1 MEQTGYHGR
10 KYRGVYQ
17 RNVGGRKP
25 SFFYVECEQ
34 MTNPVRARWYDEFGG
49 DTMKQY
55 TKYLRR
61 PSTIIRYVILV
72 VAFLIHNQISPYNGM
87 NRSRYDIFF
96 WTKQWNLDTVVML
109 LFFLAAISFLIDFFR
124 YAVKAWVKEIVNDI
138 QILKK

>member
-1 MEQTGYHGR
+1 
-10 KYRGVYQ
+10 
-17 RNVGGRKP
+17 
-25 SFFYVECEQ
+25 
-34 MTNPVRARWYDEFGG
+34 
-49 DTMKQY
+49 MKQY

-124 YAVKAWVKEIVNDI
+124 YAVKAWVKEIVNDLLS
-138 QILKK
+138 LKK

>member
-1 MEQTGYHGR
+1 MEYSIKPKRLGE
-10 KYRGVYQ
+10 RG
-17 RNVGGRKP
+17 NNPLP
-25 SFFYVECEQ
+25 SKED
-34 MTNPVRARWYDEFGG
+34 NWIIRDI
-49 DTMKQY
+49 MKQY

-124 YAVKAWVKEIVNDI
+124 YAVKAWVKEIVDDI